1 MDDQYLKRLVEE
13 FRNSKEAIN
22 TMTKRQDSMKK
33 ELIQA
38 IQDNGYMDE
47 KGNFW
52 LEVGDTE
59 IKYERRASV
68 SLDIAAAI
76 AWCKENG
83 HWDDVKEVIETL
95 SEDKLLG
102 LAWINPDLQDTVQ
115 SFYTTKETWAFKA

>member
-1 MDDQYLKRLVEE
+1 MDEQYLKRLVEE

-22 TMTKRQDSMKK
+22 TLTKRQDSMKK

-52 LEVGDTE
+52 LEVGDNE

-68 SLDIAAAI
+68 SLDMSAAI
-76 AWCKENG
+76 EWCKENG
-83 HWDDVKEVIETL
+83 YWDDVKEIIETL

-102 LAWINPDLQDTVQ
+102 LAWVNPDLQDAVQ
-115 SFYTTKETWAFKA
+115 SLYTTKETWAFKA